1 MSELTEQHHEEN
13 HRIHRSGGLRAAVL
27 GANDGIVSI
36 SSIIVGVA
44 AAGTGK
50 IEIILAGTAGLI
62 AGACAMAAGEYV
74 SVKSQEDTEKAD
86 LEMEKK
92 ALEEYPEEELKELAL
107 IYEKRG
113 LNKDL
118 ALEVARQMTAFDA
131 LKTHARDEIGITDE
145 LKANPIQA
153 AFWSALAFL
162 IGGIIPVISLT
173 LMNPERLDL
182 LLIII
187 PILTILLLAFL
198 GALASFIG
206 GSSILR
212 GAIRVCFW
220 GIIAMALTFL
230 VGSLFNTNLF

>member
-198 GALASFIG
+198 GALASLIG

>member
-198 GALASFIG
+198 GALASLIG

-220 GIIAMALTFL
+220 GIIAMVLTFL

>member
-1 MSELTEQHHEEN
+1 VSELTEQHHEEN

-198 GALASFIG
+198 GALASLIG